1 MDLINDKISI
11 KVNPMTSEKPKGDSD
26 KTINQRSF
34 KEKKIHKNKNIIKKN
49 KPQDNY
55 SLINSPKNAFMC
67 FFMDKKQ
74 REIASREGLKGKD
87 IISKLGEMWRGMS
100 FEEKK
105 TYEEMTLKVNKRN
118 EIEMKK
124 GDIEKKGKN
133 AVKKNSVDSKSEEE
147 SKKKKIVKVI
157 NKDQMKENYDKT
169 IEEEDDEED
178 K

>member
-1 MDLINDKISI
+1 
-11 KVNPMTSEKPKGDSD
+11 
-26 KTINQRSF
+26 
-34 KEKKIHKNKNIIKKN
+34 
-49 KPQDNY
+49 
-55 SLINSPKNAFMC
+55 
-67 FFMDKKQ
+67 MDKKQ

-147 SKKKKIVKVI
+147 TKKKKNLISRLFKASTEASK
-157 NKDQMKENYDKT
+157 NKTKKNIYHAWT
-169 IEEEDDEED
+169 GWRI
-178 K
+178 